1 MGQYTGSTVCEYA
14 VHLTMSSMIRTCLNM
29 HLNQFMSAVLQM
41 LMLVNIFF
49 SIWVLALQLFCN

>member
-1 MGQYTGSTVCEYA
+1 
-14 VHLTMSSMIRTCLNM
+14 M

-49 SIWVLALQLFCN
+49 SLGACTAVIL